1 MAKLK
6 SNNSF
11 RKEHGYTRLGS
22 LTKSK
27 ETKDQLQ
34 KKQAR
39 INRFTPAQNKQV
51 ADTIERNVNVKE
63 AVKKGAVLNTK
74 GTEPGYQG
82 DQRYKPLTKKKIKIS
97 PKFRKSNET
106 YSMLKK
112 K

>member
-27 ETKDQLQ
+27 ATKEQLE

-39 INRFTPAQNKQV
+39 INRFSPAQNKQV
-51 ADTIERNVNVKE
+51 AD
-63 AVKKGAVLNTK
+63 KKGAVLNTK